1 MSDHYEVGRRI
12 ALLRKEKGYTQEKIS
27 ALLNVTPQAVSKW
40 EQGNALPD
48 TLLLPLL
55 AKLLDTS
62 IDYLLTG
69 DSFAGKTGPYDG
81 EYQKEGYYWG
91 MEPSQLAL
99 QIVEHRQNEAAG
111 RRLLDLGSGEGR
123 DAVFFAKHG
132 FQVDALEVSAPG
144 AEKIRR
150 YSQLSNYT
158 VNVIQADMIGYQLS
172 GAYDVIY
179 SHGSLQFLPL
189 TQRQKHFDQY
199 KQRTRG
205 GGLNAHLIFV
215 EKPFVTPAPDW
226 ERNEFFYQS
235 GELARYY
242 HDWEILQCGEKII
255 DCNSAGIAHRHAV
268 NCIIA
273 RKAEV

>member
-1 MSDHYEVGRRI
+1 MSDHYQVGRRI
-12 ALLRKEKGYTQEKIS
+12 ALLRREKGYTQEKIS

-55 AKLLDTS
+55 AKLLDES

-69 DSFAGKTGPYDG
+69 ESFAGQAGPYDG
-81 EYQKEGYYWG
+81 EYQKADYYWG

-99 QIVEHRQNEAAG
+99 QMVEHLQNKSAD

-123 DAVFFAKHG
+123 DAVFFAKRG
-132 FQVDALEVSAPG
+132 FQVDALEVSGPG

-150 YSQLSNYT
+150 YSQLSGYA
-158 VNVIQADMIGYQLS
+158 VNVVQADMIGYLLS

-189 TQRQKHFDQY
+189 AQRQKHFDQY
-199 KQRTRG
+199 KQRTRV

-215 EKPFVTPAPDW
+215 EKPFVMPAPDW
-226 ERNEFFYQS
+226 EKNEFFYQS

-242 HDWEILQCGEKII
+242 HDWEILQCEEKII
-255 DCNSAGIAHRHAV
+255 DCNSAGIPHRHAV